1 MLSVLANSPP
11 NKTKGIVKAGAIAVA
26 AVKLGDI
33 AEIKRPIPREVL
45 AVRNITR

>member
-11 NKTKGIVKAGAIAVA
+11 NRMKGIVKAGAIDVA

-33 AEIKRPIPREVL
+33 AETKRPIPREVL

>member
-11 NKTKGIVKAGAIAVA
+11 KRIKGIVKAGAIDVA

-33 AEIKRPIPREVL
+33 AEIKRPIPRETL